1 MKKGRE
7 NSSKNEDYL
16 ISNEIESW
24 ATENDFV
31 DHFYISGIIN
41 ALRAQKDRNSWLT
54 LDPNEYLPTK
64 SKNNLRTLQRS
75 LSLLNLARNS
85 LVFLPV
91 AITWLAI
98 SKATSAFSIYGKSN
112 ALNLINFLDFWQNG
126 YGVLSP
132 KWSLSEIATL
142 DFQIILT
149 VIALTIASSL
159 VNQRIVQK
167 RVTAEEHFQ
176 KTRRELSML
185 ISLHA
190 NRTTLK
196 NLKNL
201 KSKLAE
207 DLLVKDNR
215 KTLKNLRNYAP

>member
-112 ALNLINFLDFWQNG
+112 ALNLINLLDFWQNG

-159 VNQRIVQK
+159 LNQRIVQK
-167 RVTAEEHFQ
+167 RVTTEEHFQ
-176 KTRRELSML
+176 KTRQELSML

>member
-1 MKKGRE
+1 MKKGRD
-7 NSSKNEDYL
+7 SASKNEDYL

-132 KWSLSEIATL
+132 KWSLKIGRAH
-142 DFQIILT
+142 
-149 VIALTIASSL
+149 V
-159 VNQRIVQK
+159 
-167 RVTAEEHFQ
+167 
-176 KTRRELSML
+176 
-185 ISLHA
+185 
-190 NRTTLK
+190 
-196 NLKNL
+196 
-201 KSKLAE
+201 
-207 DLLVKDNR
+207 
-215 KTLKNLRNYAP
+215 

>member
-159 VNQRIVQK
+159 LNQRIVQK
-167 RVTAEEHFQ
+167 RVTTEELFQ
-176 KTRRELSML
+176 KTRQELSML

-215 KTLKNLRNYAP
+215 KTLKNLRNYAS